1 MRIPYLSD
9 RDSRVLP
16 IEQHERVG
24 PCRAARAPSAGERS
38 CERSCQR
45 KRRRLDETNGRDA
58 LESRHP
64 SRERSSRRGEDES
77 ILRSHGADD
86 LLAAHREEPLRLE
99 LQDIP
104 PLGRRQRRQRD
115 AFDPQELQIDGDRNG
130 FGLPQ
135 QRREIGDCLI
145 GLLRIERHLHRLHA
159 PPRPASQHNCPDML
173 GTDLQS
179 DAGHSAA

>member
-1 MRIPYLSD
+1 MR
-9 RDSRVLP
+9 SRAVT
-16 IEQHERVG
+16 HRVS
-24 PCRAARAPSAGERS
+24 AARIAA
-38 CERSCQR
+38 
-45 KRRRLDETNGRDA
+45 KTK
-58 LESRHP
+58 
-64 SRERSSRRGEDES
+64 S
-77 ILRSHGADD
+77 ILRAHGADD
-86 LLAAHREEPLRLE
+86 LLAAYREEPLRLE

-135 QRREIGDCLI
+135 QRREIGDCLDVAV
-145 GLLRIERHLHRLHA
+145 LRIERHLHRLHA